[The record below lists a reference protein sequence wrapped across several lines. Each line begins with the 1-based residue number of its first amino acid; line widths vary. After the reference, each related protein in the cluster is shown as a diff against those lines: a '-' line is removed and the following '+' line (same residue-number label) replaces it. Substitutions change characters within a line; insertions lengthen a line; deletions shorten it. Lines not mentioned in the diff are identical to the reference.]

1 MSKRRFLA
9 VPAAMIIALGTV
21 GLGMPGVA
29 QSAPDVKPRVQPAPS
44 GAVTAVLS
52 GTSAAQNV
60 VTVNWTPLAAWQQ
73 SSPGADDT
81 VTGYRVSWGAGNLYV
96 DVDDTA
102 ASSLRLTAAEVPDSD
117 DSLAYGTP
125 YTFQVSTKYRTGQL
139 SGLSSASNTVTPFAA
154 PSQPLSVQTT
164 AGNGAVYVGWTAPD
178 DTGGVPIAGYTVTAQ
193 PGSGLTCSTTVVQD
207 DTDVRGCVVSGL
219 TNGTPYSFTV
229 TATNGLTSGNS
240 QAAIAT
246 PVSTVPGAPTSVQ
259 GTAGVGQVT
268 VSWTPPALDGG
279 SEIKQYVVIAWGA
292 NSRSS
297 APITNSTNTCQTVSG
312 PPTNLFCTVTGLTNG
327 LPYRFVVRAIN
338 TGNASSVYSAPSVA
352 VTPGVNPS
360 APGAPTSVTAVAGS
374 ASATV
379 TWVAPASNG
388 GSAITGY
395 TVTSNP
401 GGRTCTTTGAL
412 TCTVTGLTPGTAY
425 TFTVTATNGVG
436 TGAASAA
443 SNSVTPTGVVPG
455 APTGVTATAGNASAL
470 VSWTAPGLNGGSAIT
485 SYTVTSQSSLFG
497 TPVRTCTTTGATSCT
512 VTGLTNGIAYT
523 FTVAATNSAG
533 TGPSSVASNSVTPR
547 DVPGAPTG
555 VTATAGDA
563 QATVS
568 WVAPTSTGGT
578 SITGYTVTSQ
588 SSLVGTPVRTCTTT
602 GATTCT
608 VTGLVNDVTYTFT
621 VTASSAAGTGLPS
634 AASNA
639 VTPRGTVKK
648 SILIEGSRGTGNE
661 ANMIFVD
668 GITEGLVGAKVTPY
682 FRFPGQSGFT
692 AGTGTRTV
700 DANGDFAWQR
710 KTGKRIVVEF
720 RASDVTSN
728 RIVIQAK

>member
-9 VPAAMIIALGTV
+9 VPAAIIMALGTV
-21 GLGMPGVA
+21 GLSMPGVA
-29 QSAPDVKPRVQPAPS
+29 QSAPDVKPRGTVAAPGSVGAQYATSSTRSIVVSWTRPTPTDDTITGYEILTNPNMAAPTSNLVTVDDTTCTTSCKYTFVDDSLALGATYTFQVRAKLQLGSS
-44 GAVTAVLS
+44 GSGGNGPYSDPTNPLQVYSKPNAPNGVSATAGNS
-52 GTSAAQNV
+52 SA
-60 VTVNWTPLAAWQQ
+60 TVNWTPMDDSATSVTGGLPITGYSVTSFPSGGSCTVDDSSVGSCVVVGLANGTAYTFTVRA
-73 SSPGADDT
+73 SNGRATSDPSVATNSVIPSDASGKPSPPLSVVASPGYEQATVSWSPPANQGTSGVTRYLVTSYNANTGVADDT
-81 VTGYRVSWGAGNLYV
+81 CLVTG
-96 DVDDTA
+96 
-102 ASSLRLTAAEVPDSD
+102 
-117 DSLAYGTP
+117 
-125 YTFQVSTKYRTGQL
+125 
-139 SGLSSASNTVTPFAA
+139 
-154 PSQPLSVQTT
+154 
-164 AGNGAVYVGWTAPD
+164 
-178 DTGGVPIAGYTVTAQ
+178 I
-193 PGSGLTCSTTVVQD
+193 
-207 DTDVRGCVVSGL
+207 
-219 TNGTPYSFTV
+219 
-229 TATNGLTSGNS
+229 
-240 QAAIAT
+240 
-246 PVSTVPGAPTSVQ
+246 
-259 GTAGVGQVT
+259 
-268 VSWTPPALDGG
+268 PPAT
-279 SEIKQYVVIAWGA
+279 S
-292 NSRSS
+292 
-297 APITNSTNTCQTVSG
+297 
-312 PPTNLFCTVTGLTNG
+312 CTVTGLTNST
-327 LPYRFVVRAIN
+327 PYYFTVVAR
-338 TGNASSVYSAPSVA
+338 NASGDGLASAPSA
-352 VTPGVNPS
+352 PVTPGAIVI
-360 APGAPTSVTAVAGS
+360 PGAPTNVVAVAGS
-374 ASATV
+374 GAASV
-379 TWVAPASNG
+379 SWLAPSSTG

-401 GGRTCTTTGAL
+401 GGRTCTTTGGL
-412 TCTVTGLTPGTAY
+412 SCSVTGLTNGTSY
-425 TFTVTATNGVG
+425 TFTVTATNASG
-436 TGAASAA
+436 TGPASAV
-443 SNSVTPTGVVPG
+443 SNAVTPTGSTVPG

-533 TGPSSVASNSVTPR
+533 TGPSSAASNSVTPR
-547 DVPGAPTG
+547 DLPGAPTG

-578 SITGYTVTSQ
+578 AITGYTVTS
-588 SSLVGTPVRTCTTT
+588 SASLVGTPVRTCTTT

-700 DANGDFAWQR
+700 DSNGDFAWQR